1 MSRLSTRSNSE
12 KGLRGMIN
20 RINTM
25 QREAGNSFAT
35 PEITKNICSMES
47 LSDGDMDR
55 LSRQASDLQG
65 QLKSIYNDCFDVDA
79 KDAKAKGPTQASLEA
94 ATIAFLAFG
103 DPVAYAEKAMQMD
116 KTGRAGVRSIEAG
129 GEYNLIPSMEAFN
142 ETELKQYMATSVTFN
157 MMASRQGEFAECF
170 YPTAVVSPD
179 MPGADVTV
187 RRTMVLNEIQHQLSG
202 VPLDLHRRNL
212 IDAVIDPT
220 ILSNQSNSLIP
231 VVVNSPVG
239 NPNINTQYFVAA
251 SLVAPY
257 PLATDAGQSVLTAPL
272 AVGNEVDLLGISQRT
287 DIQIQGQYDITDF
300 LDPRVMLTKLYVE
313 FTTAGATP
321 VTSVVPFDVSRMPR
335 NQWVKSVEGNYKELM
350 LDFRTLTMALQGT
363 TEDILAT
370 AGGAPALTGLRAA
383 GTSNWIVRLGMRATG
398 YGQVEKGT
406 ISVTPGQ
413 ITVEKIYS
421 TDAYGNQTDITT
433 AINNG
438 TQTNQQWLAAQFTTM
453 AIIGY
458 DVAATRSNLNRRTRG
473 LLLET
478 TDVTE
483 RYTVALTAPLTMPAP
498 VGSTRDAADIT
509 TLINAARVRNDNLAV
524 TTLLSYK
531 NALSTLSSAPGF
543 SIGVPDIEGMGRY
556 VVRPYYESVNL
567 DVLASMNNIMTKDRL
582 ADVQQTIVN
591 AIRDIAYRAYQQSG
605 YQPALDAVTGG
616 SGETPIIIIGTD
628 SFTAKFIQ
636 LDGDSRL
643 TGLALE
649 SRVVVSLD
657 ERMWGNIVIGL
668 TRRTQN
674 GPDPLC
680 FGQMFWMPE
689 LASTVQVT
697 RNGATIKEPMVQPRM
712 RHVNNLPI
720 MGWINVLNLDA
731 AVTQKVPL
739 NMHSV

>member
-1 MSRLSTRSNSE
+1 MSRLNARSESNA
-12 KGLRGMIN
+12 GLRGMMN
-20 RINTM
+20 RINAL
-25 QREAGNSFAT
+25 QREAGSAFAS
-35 PEITKNICSMES
+35 PETTKQLCSMES
-47 LSDGDMDR
+47 LNDGEMDR
-55 LSRQASDLQG
+55 LTRHADDIQS
-65 QLKSIYNDCFDVDA
+65 QLKNIYADCYG
-79 KDAKAKGPTQASLEA
+79 AKAAETLPQFALESGAIA
-94 ATIAFLAFG
+94 ALAFG
-103 DPVAYAEKAMQMD
+103 DPVAYAAKATDMLIKGHSGMR
-116 KTGRAGVRSIEAG
+116 TLEAP
-129 GEYNLIPSMEAFN
+129 GEYNLTPAMEAFN
-142 ETELKQYMATSVTFN
+142 ETELKNYMSMSVVFN
-157 MMASRQGEFAECF
+157 IMASRQGEFAECF
-170 YPTAVVSPD
+170 YPTVVVSPD

-202 VPLDLHRRNL
+202 VPLELNRRNL

-220 ILSNQSNSLIP
+220 ILSNESNALIP
-231 VVVNSPVG
+231 VVVNAPAG

-251 SLVAPY
+251 SAVAPY
-257 PLATDAGQSVLTAPL
+257 QLATDAGQSVLTAPL
-272 AVGNEVDLLGISQRT
+272 AVGMEVDLLGISQRT

-300 LDPRVMLTKLYVE
+300 LDPRVMLTNLYVQ
-313 FTTAGATP
+313 FTTSGTTP
-321 VTSVVPFDVSRMPR
+321 VTSIVPFNVSRMPR

-363 TEDILAT
+363 TEDVLGT

-509 TLINAARVRNDNLAV
+509 TLINAARFRNDNLAV

-531 NALSTLSSAPGF
+531 NALSTLMSAPGF
-543 SIGVPDIEGMGRY
+543 SVAVPDIEGMGRY
-556 VVRPYYESVNL
+556 VTRPYYEYQQL
-567 DVLASMNNIMTKDRL
+567 DVLASINNIMTKDRL

-591 AIRDIAYRAYQQSG
+591 QIRDMAYRMYQMSG
-605 YQPALDAVTGG
+605 YQPALDSVTGG
-616 SGETPIIIIGTD
+616 SGETPIVIIGTD

-636 LDGDSRL
+636 LDGDNRL

-657 ERMWGNIVIGL
+657 ERMWGQIVIGL
-668 TRRTQN
+668 TRRNQT
-674 GPDPLC
+674 GADPLC

-712 RHVNNLPI
+712 RHVNNLPL
-720 MGWINVLNLDA
+720 MCWINVVNLDQ

-739 NMHSV
+739 NTHSV